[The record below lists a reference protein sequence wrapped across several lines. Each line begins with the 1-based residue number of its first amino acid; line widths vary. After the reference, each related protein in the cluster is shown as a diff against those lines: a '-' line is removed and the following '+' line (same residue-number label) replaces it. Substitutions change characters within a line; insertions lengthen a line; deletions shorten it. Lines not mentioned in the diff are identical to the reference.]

1 MSSVGIKFVPLPEPL
16 QKRLTNVM
24 KKVESG
30 EIDADWGGELF
41 MHYFS
46 QRLGIIA
53 NSSPHYEKLH
63 KAAKGQ
69 RFALIIKGTDINHTA
84 ILGDTITDFTI
95 EKPSKLSDPAMIF
108 INMDI
113 FLEVILSKKDLM
125 RAGLDKQ
132 VEVRKMA
139 QMFNGWHQFSLFRMI
154 KPNNFSKRSVPLFSM
169 ASLLRSKKNMVLNR

>member
-139 QMFNGWHQFSLFRMI
+139 QMFKW
-154 KPNNFSKRSVPLFSM
+154 M
-169 ASLLRSKKNMVLNR
+169 APVLALQDDKTQQLLEEKCPPILDGIVTTIEEKYGLK